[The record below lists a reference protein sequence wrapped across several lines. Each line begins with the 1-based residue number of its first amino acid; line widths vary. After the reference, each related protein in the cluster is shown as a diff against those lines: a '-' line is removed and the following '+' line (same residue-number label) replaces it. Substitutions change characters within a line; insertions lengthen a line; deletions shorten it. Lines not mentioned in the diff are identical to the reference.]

1 MRRPK
6 WYSPQLSRQLVS
18 QLYHEAKKQ
27 NVAMTVLLNGI
38 VQRALSSSETTSA
51 QNADERKREQRS
63 PK

>member
-1 MRRPK
+1 MTRRK

-18 QLYHEAKKQ
+18 RLYHEAKKQ

-51 QNADERKREQRS
+51 QNSDEGNREQRS
-63 PK
+63 SK